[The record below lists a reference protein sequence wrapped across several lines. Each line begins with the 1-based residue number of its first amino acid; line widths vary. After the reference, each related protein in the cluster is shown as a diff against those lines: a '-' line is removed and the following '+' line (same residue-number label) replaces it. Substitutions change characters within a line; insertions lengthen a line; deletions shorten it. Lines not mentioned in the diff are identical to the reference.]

1 MEQMRK
7 QEFNLGG
14 EQSGHIVMT
23 DFSTTGDGIVAA
35 LQFLSIMKQE
45 DRSASSLIT
54 QFTPY
59 PQKIKNVVCPFDAN
73 PLEDTMVKE
82 SIKRFEQELEGKGR
96 ILIRKSG
103 TEPLIR
109 VMVECEDERFL
120 DKVINSVTDEIE
132 LSIKKS

>member
-1 MEQMRK
+1 MIK
-7 QEFNLGG
+7 Q
-14 EQSGHIVMT
+14 
-23 DFSTTGDGIVAA
+23 
-35 LQFLSIMKQE
+35 
-45 DRSASSLIT
+45 
-54 QFTPY
+54 
-59 PQKIKNVVCPFDAN
+59 
-73 PLEDTMVKE
+73 

-103 TEPLIR
+103 TEPLFR

>member
-1 MEQMRK
+1 M
-7 QEFNLGG
+7 
-14 EQSGHIVMT
+14 I
-23 DFSTTGDGIVAA
+23 
-35 LQFLSIMKQE
+35 
-45 DRSASSLIT
+45 
-54 QFTPY
+54 
-59 PQKIKNVVCPFDAN
+59 
-73 PLEDTMVKE
+73 KE

-120 DKVINSVTDEIE
+120 DKVINRLTDEIE